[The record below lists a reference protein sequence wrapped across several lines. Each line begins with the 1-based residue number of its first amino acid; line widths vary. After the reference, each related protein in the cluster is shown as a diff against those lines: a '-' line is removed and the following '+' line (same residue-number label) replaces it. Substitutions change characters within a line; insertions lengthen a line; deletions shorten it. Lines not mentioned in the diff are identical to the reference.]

1 MEDSPGR
8 PATLRIRIAAWLIDS
23 LIAVLT
29 LGVATVLIWPDLV
42 TISLSAVLD
51 DDVRELP
58 SYHQFVAVAAL
69 TFFGSVLGMLGLRSP
84 AAALAGLR
92 IVDEEAR
99 RASPL
104 QHLFRGLACA
114 AIYVAL
120 IFWLALVLALDEMFR
135 PQAAGFRPGWILDQV
150 FLLLVFGG
158 SAGIL
163 LIFLWSARDP
173 DRRTLHDIATRTRVV
188 RAP

>member
-1 MEDSPGR
+1 
-8 PATLRIRIAAWLIDS
+8 
-23 LIAVLT
+23 
-29 LGVATVLIWPDLV
+29 VLIWPDLV
-42 TISLSAVLD
+42 TISLSAILD
-51 DDVRELP
+51 DDVRALP

-92 IVDEEAR
+92 IINDEAR

-135 PQAAGFRPGWILDQV
+135 PQAARFIPDWILDQV
-150 FLLLVFGG
+150 LMLLAFGG
-158 SAGIL
+158 SAVIL
-163 LIFLWSARDP
+163 LNFLLSTRDHYSRKITYSATGYRE
-173 DRRTLHDIATRTRVV
+173 
-188 RAP
+188 

>member
-1 MEDSPGR
+1 METGAPPPLQGPRLQSVARRWGALQVTADVVGMEDSPGR
-8 PATLRIRIAAWLIDS
+8 PATLRVRIAAWLIDS

-42 TISLSAVLD
+42 TISLSAILD
-51 DDVRELP
+51 DDVRALP

-92 IVDEEAR
+92 IINDEAR

-104 QHLFRGLACA
+104 HHLFRGLACA
-114 AIYVAL
+114 AIYVPL
-120 IFWLALVLALDEMFR
+120 LSCLHLVLALDQMLR
-135 PQAAGFRPGWILDQV
+135 
-150 FLLLVFGG
+150 
-158 SAGIL
+158 
-163 LIFLWSARDP
+163 
-173 DRRTLHDIATRTRVV
+173 
-188 RAP
+188 

>member
-23 LIAVLT
+23 LIAVLA

-42 TISLSAVLD
+42 TISLSAILD

-92 IVDEEAR
+92 
-99 RASPL
+99 
-104 QHLFRGLACA
+104 
-114 AIYVAL
+114 
-120 IFWLALVLALDEMFR
+120 
-135 PQAAGFRPGWILDQV
+135 
-150 FLLLVFGG
+150 
-158 SAGIL
+158 
-163 LIFLWSARDP
+163 
-173 DRRTLHDIATRTRVV
+173 
-188 RAP
+188 